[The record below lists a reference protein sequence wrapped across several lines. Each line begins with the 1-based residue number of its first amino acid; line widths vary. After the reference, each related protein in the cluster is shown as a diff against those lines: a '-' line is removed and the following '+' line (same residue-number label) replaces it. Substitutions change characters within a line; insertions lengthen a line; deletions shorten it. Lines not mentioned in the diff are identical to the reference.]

1 MTMSLKK
8 LPYLYIYM
16 SGRCQQFVG
25 RAEANSLAYPSNACE
40 NVENREVGGQGTACN
55 YFYFKPLNRDF
66 DTNYQ
71 CRNTQNL
78 EGEAICGETGHWGF
92 KKKCPDLTG
101 GIKKS
106 VNKRGKKRTD
116 KSRKTKRIR
125 KSRGR
130 KSRGRKSRRKRY
142 SRRR

>member
-1 MTMSLKK
+1 ML
-8 LPYLYIYM
+8 
-16 SGRCQQFVG
+16 RCQRFIG
-25 RAEANSLAYPSNACE
+25 RADESSIASPSNVCQSATD
-40 NVENREVGGQGTACN
+40 REVGGQGTACN
-55 YFYFKPLNRDF
+55 YFFFKPHGHSE
-66 DTNYQ
+66 TNYQ

-78 EGEAICGETGHWGF
+78 EGEEICGETGYWGF

-106 VNKRGKKRTD
+106 VNKRGKKRTN

-130 KSRGRKSRRKRY
+130 KSRRKRY